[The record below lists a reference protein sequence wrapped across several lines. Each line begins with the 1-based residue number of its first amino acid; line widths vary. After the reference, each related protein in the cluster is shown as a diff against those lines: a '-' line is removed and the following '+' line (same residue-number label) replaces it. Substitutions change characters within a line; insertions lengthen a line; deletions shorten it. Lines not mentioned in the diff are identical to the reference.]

1 MLNASPEMLAEL
13 KWWLYGKAGSGACME
28 FEHIDMD
35 PEDTDYS
42 THGTYYGS
50 LAKGEKLVTVWHCHT
65 ESNGD
70 CRNVYKTVRFVGELE
85 DLIQYCTAA
94 LPGITV
100 ES

>member
-13 KWWLYGKAGSGACME
+13 KWWLYCKAGSGAC
-28 FEHIDMD
+28 I
-35 PEDTDYS
+35 
-42 THGTYYGS
+42 
-50 LAKGEKLVTVWHCHT
+50 AGEQLVTVWHCHI
-65 ESNGD
+65 EANGD
-70 CRNVYKTVRFVGELE
+70 CRRNKHKTVRFVGSID